1 MTLPIIYISFFI
13 LTIGLFFVQIEW
25 TIKYKKWLTIG
36 HLVSL
41 LFLSVDFYLITKY
54 NSSFKTI
61 WVDRLFAI
69 SFLLSGAMT
78 FALYRKTLK
87 WWTKIYFGVFFI
99 YPAFA
104 ALTFLIDRTFFV
116 IAASPLIVTLL
127 STEIYY
133 TDKNYDI
140 RTMQGLMAP
149 SRLVLI
155 EKGVLTEEE
164 IGKSDEELIGNGNYK
179 NFKLLISSKDS
190 TIVSVDIDGQQTNLT
205 FRR

>member
-1 MTLPIIYISFFI
+1 MTLPIIYISLFI
-13 LTIGLFFVQIEW
+13 LAIGLFFVKKDW

-36 HLVSL
+36 HLVTF
-41 LFLSVDFYLITKY
+41 LFLSFDFYLITKH

-61 WVDRLFAI
+61 CADRFFVI
-69 SFLLSGAMT
+69 VFLLSGAMT

-87 WWTKIYFGVFFI
+87 WWTKIYFGIFFF

-104 ALTFLIDRTFFV
+104 AFTFLIDRILFV

-127 STEIYY
+127 SPEIYY
-133 TDKNYDI
+133 SDQNYDI

-155 EKGVLTEEE
+155 EKGVLTEKE
-164 IGKSDEELIGNGNYK
+164 IGRSDEELIGNGDYK
-179 NFKLLISSKDS
+179 NFKLLINSKDS
-190 TIVSVDIDGQQTNLT
+190 TIVSVDIDGQQTKLT